1 MLPHAGSIALGILR
15 LGRPGAVAAGDPP
28 CLADGPDRHDL
39 PGIAGNLRRPETGQE
54 LFVGSLN
61 GGPTGTF
68 TTTYKFEAK
77 LNAAGN
83 REESRVDRGSLL
95 DPAA

>member
-1 MLPHAGSIALGILR
+1 M
-15 LGRPGAVAAGDPP
+15 
-28 CLADGPDRHDL
+28 
-39 PGIAGNLRRPETGQE
+39 
-54 LFVGSLN
+54 GSLN